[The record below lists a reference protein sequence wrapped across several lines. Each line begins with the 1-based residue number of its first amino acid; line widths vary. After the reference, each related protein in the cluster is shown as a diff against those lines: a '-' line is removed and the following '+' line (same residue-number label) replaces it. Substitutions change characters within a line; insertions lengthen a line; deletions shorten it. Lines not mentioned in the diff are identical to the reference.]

1 MKNRNYA
8 LHTTML
14 AMIFLTQWP
23 SFLNA
28 NDMISWD
35 GVNDLWEIQVV
46 RNNSDEIVKNEI
58 VNDNSFSLEG
68 LESNVEYYVKV
79 RTINMVYSGWVSS
92 GVFTLT
98 STTTF
103 NPRLVSNLVF
113 KCENQTLK
121 IISEVEQLVKIFS
134 LDGSLKRDVG
144 LSKGETIVRGLEKGI
159 YLINNQKIAIR

>member
-14 AMIFLTQWP
+14 AMILLTQWP

-92 GVFTLT
+92 GVFTW
-98 STTTF
+98 
-103 NPRLVSNLVF
+103 LVSNLVF

-134 LDGSLKRDVG
+134 LDGSLKRNVG